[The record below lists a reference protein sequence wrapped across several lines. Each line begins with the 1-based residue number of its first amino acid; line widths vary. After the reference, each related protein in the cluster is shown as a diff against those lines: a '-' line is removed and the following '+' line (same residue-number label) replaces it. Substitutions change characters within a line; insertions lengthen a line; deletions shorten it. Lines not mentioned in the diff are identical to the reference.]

1 MSDPVTRLKAA
12 RSGRSVGRFRVSVHS
27 TRFEV
32 SGLGLPWLPRVVQAV
47 RRDAGRTSAPVPPP

>member
-32 SGLGLPWLPRVVQAV
+32 SGWGSPGWCPA
-47 RRDAGRTSAPVPPP
+47 DS